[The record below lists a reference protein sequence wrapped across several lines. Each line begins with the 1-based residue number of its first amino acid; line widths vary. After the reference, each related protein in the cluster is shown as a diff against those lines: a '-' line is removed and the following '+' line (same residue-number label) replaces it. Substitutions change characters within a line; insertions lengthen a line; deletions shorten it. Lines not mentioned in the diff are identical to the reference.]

1 MIKNGLK
8 VLILY
13 IPLVGISYV
22 ILTFLQKYYIS
33 TGSTLNNIFVKVF
46 LLLIF
51 TVYFY
56 FIGKIMGTK
65 SKARFDF
72 FSINLVAVVSLFLFA
87 LSAFSDGIGPH
98 IKLTAASLP
107 ASIFLSPYIMLGIA
121 FNLDINI
128 IFIISCLIIT
138 SLIVGISI
146 RRRRIKIRNI
156 RRSNGR
162 QTI

>member
-33 TGSTLNNIFVKVF
+33 TGLTLNNIFVKVF

-56 FIGKIMGTK
+56 FIGKIMGIK

-87 LSAFSDGIGPH
+87 LSTFSDGIGPN

-138 SLIVGISI
+138 SLIIGISI

-156 RRSNGR
+156 RRSNER